1 LEMGLVWLE
10 ACAERRHEGICIRAN
25 SVAAMAGTRA
35 GDQRRF
41 RLNDREHKSLTS
53 GLGKERERERERRNK
68 KTVN

>member
-1 LEMGLVWLE
+1 MARGLRG
-10 ACAERRHEGICIRAN
+10 RRHEGICIKAN

-53 GLGKERERERERRNK
+53 GLGKEREREREQKDGKLIDRRLLRW
-68 KTVN
+68 